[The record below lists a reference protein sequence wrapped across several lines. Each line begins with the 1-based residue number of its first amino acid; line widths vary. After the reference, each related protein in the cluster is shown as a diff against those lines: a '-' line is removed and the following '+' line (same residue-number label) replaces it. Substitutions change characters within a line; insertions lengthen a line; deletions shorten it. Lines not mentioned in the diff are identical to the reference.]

1 MSRDPSLRE
10 SHFPA
15 IERRYGEPMS
25 YWFTKMKR
33 VANHPYPEQMRYLQ
47 ETFGFSRAH
56 ANALIMFTRGSESSR
71 RFSTLTQ
78 YLATLDSAQAKT
90 IRKIFRVIRSKYPKL
105 ELVIAWNQPMLK
117 NGDEYIF
124 GASAAKNHLLIAPWR
139 AEVLK
144 EMQSQLAD
152 YQVNKKTIRIPND
165 WEVDEKLLVKM
176 IQISLR
182 KKGS

>member
-1 MSRDPSLRE
+1 MANDRSLRE

-25 YWFTKMKR
+25 YWFAKMKQ
-33 VANHPYPEQMRYLQ
+33 VANKPYPVQMRYLR
-47 ETFGFSRAH
+47 EAFGFSRAH

-71 RFSTLTQ
+71 RFTTFAQ
-78 YLATLDSAQAKT
+78 YLEGLDKAQAKT

-144 EMQSQLAD
+144 EMQSHLTD
-152 YQVNKKTIRIPND
+152 YKVNKKTIRIPND
-165 WEVDEKLLVKM
+165 WEVDEKLLVKI